1 MKTMI
6 LIALALLLTGCA
18 SLQYAGSADY
28 QVRPFRDSAGKSDCC
43 EVVIHNGK
51 EIAQVDAHIT
61 KDGDKYTVDLH
72 ELGVA
77 AFAGQKISAEAV
89 QNAVDAAAKA
99 AVAAA
104 LAPLLPAAGAALA
117 APGIGAA
124 ALGAG
129 TLYGTQKLAAPPK
142 P

>member
-1 MKTMI
+1 MKTLI
-6 LIALALLLTGCA
+6 LIALALMLSGCE

-28 QVRPFRDSAGKSDCC
+28 QVRPFRDAAGKSDCC

-51 EIAQVDAHIT
+51 EIAQVDAHVT

-77 AFAGQKISAEAV
+77 AFAGQKISAEAL
-89 QNAVDAAAKA
+89 QTAVDGAVKA
-99 AVAAA
+99 AIA
-104 LAPLLPAAGAALA
+104 LAMAPLIPAAGAALA

-129 TLYGTQKLAAPPK
+129 TLYGTQKLAAPHQP
-142 P
+142 